1 MGLIYDDPDLA
12 PDTDA
17 ARRGGL
23 RNLKRA
29 GSGPAKIRAIGIY
42 SLIAAIVI
50 LGITFFISRPDV
62 APTPTPTSPPV
73 QSTASVSNPP
83 EASAPPV
90 GNPPEAAGPAVSNP
104 SVTGRAAYQKV
115 PNQVLFALD
124 SAGNPDI
131 SGDLTNI
138 AQGDTGDC
146 YFLAAL
152 LTVAAKAPD
161 TILNMVHDNGDGTYT
176 VSFHSKYDGAP
187 NPVTVTVNGDLPYRR
202 GKPFQNGFENIDGKN
217 VSWAAIIEKGWA
229 AANGNSYNGIEGTDL
244 SDIQDHDVHNALY
257 AITGEMPIDRNPG
270 GPMTGVS
277 FEQLQQDFRNG
288 LVTLGTS
295 NADGKLVSNHAYALL
310 GVNSSDQTVVVGD
323 PEGGQETLSFETFR
337 STNINQYIA
346 IPTYP

>member
-1 MGLIYDDPDLA
+1 M
-12 PDTDA
+12 
-17 ARRGGL
+17 
-23 RNLKRA
+23 KRA
-29 GSGPAKIRAIGIY
+29 VSRPANLRTIVIS
-42 SLIAAIVI
+42 SLIAVVVI
-50 LGITFFISRPDV
+50 LGIAFIFISRSPIL
-62 APTPTPTSPPV
+62 TPSSPPLGSV
-73 QSTASVSNPP
+73 AGVSSPSVS
-83 EASAPPV
+83 
-90 GNPPEAAGPAVSNP
+90 
-104 SVTGRAAYQKV
+104 GRTTYQKV

-131 SGDLTNI
+131 SGNLTNI

-152 LTVAAKAPD
+152 LTVAARAPE

-187 NPVTVTVNGDLPYRR
+187 NPLTVTVNGDLPYRH
-202 GKPFQNGFENIDGKN
+202 GKPFQNGIENIGGKN

-229 AANGNSYNGIEGTDL
+229 AANGNSYKGIEGTDL
-244 SDIQDHDVHNALY
+244 SDIQDHDVHNGLY
-257 AITGEMPIDRNPG
+257 AITGEVAIDRNPG

-277 FEQLQQDFRNG
+277 FEQMQQDFTNG

-310 GVNSSDQTVVVGD
+310 GVNSSNQTVVVGD
-323 PEGGQETLSFETFR
+323 PEGGQETLPFATFQ

-346 IPTYP
+346 IPAYP

>member
-1 MGLIYDDPDLA
+1 MGLIDDQPDLAA

-17 ARRGGL
+17 ARRGKVP
-23 RNLKRA
+23 RTM
-29 GSGPAKIRAIGIY
+29 SAKFRSTVSY
-42 SLIAAIVI
+42 SLIVLIVI
-50 LGITFFISRPDV
+50 LGIAYIWMYRTTATPILG
-62 APTPTPTSPPV
+62 PTGLPGSDPV
-73 QSTASVSNPP
+73 VS
-83 EASAPPV
+83 
-90 GNPPEAAGPAVSNP
+90 
-104 SVTGRAAYQKV
+104 GRATYQSV
-115 PNQVLFALD
+115 PDQVLFARD
-124 SAGNPDI
+124 SAGKPNI

-176 VSFHSKYDGAP
+176 VSFHSKYDGEP
-187 NPVTVTVNGDLPYRR
+187 NAVKVTVNGDLPYRR
-202 GKPFQNGFENIDGKN
+202 GKPFQNGIENIDGKN

-229 AANGNSYNGIEGTDL
+229 AANGNSYKGIEGTDL

-257 AITGEMPIDRNPG
+257 AITGEVPIDRNPG

-277 FEQLQQDFRNG
+277 FEQMQQDFKKG

-295 NADGKLVSNHAYALL
+295 NSRGKLVSNHAYALL
-310 GVNSSDQTVVVGD
+310 GVNSSNQAVVVAD
-323 PEGGQETLSFETFR
+323 PEGGQKTLSFETFR

-346 IPTYP
+346 LPTFP